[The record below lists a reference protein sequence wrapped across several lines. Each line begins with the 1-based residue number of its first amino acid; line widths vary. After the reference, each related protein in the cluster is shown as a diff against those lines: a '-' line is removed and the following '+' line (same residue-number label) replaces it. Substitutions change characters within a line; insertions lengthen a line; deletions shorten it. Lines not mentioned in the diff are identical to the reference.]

1 MMPNF
6 KKYNHPNL
14 INKKIMSKPKKKKK
28 KKKKEWEQKKH
39 LTRLLKPRKANEK
52 RRIRKEREQKSYGY

>member
-1 MMPNF
+1 MMPNL

-28 KKKKEWEQKKH
+28 K
-39 LTRLLKPRKANEK
+39 RNENK
-52 RRIRKEREQKSYGY
+52 INN

>member
-1 MMPNF
+1 MPNL

-28 KKKKEWEQKKH
+28 KKKGMRTKETLNKVIEAQESK
-39 LTRLLKPRKANEK
+39 
-52 RRIRKEREQKSYGY
+52 

>member
-1 MMPNF
+1 MPNL

-28 KKKKEWEQKKH
+28 KN
-39 LTRLLKPRKANEK
+39 RNENK
-52 RRIRKEREQKSYGY
+52 RNT

>member
-28 KKKKEWEQKKH
+28 GMRTKETLNKVIEAQESK
-39 LTRLLKPRKANEK
+39 
-52 RRIRKEREQKSYGY
+52 